1 MRGLS
6 VHVALALLS
15 QLLQSTSLLLPLHSA
30 YFNFFILSIL
40 ILFHMLCRTFQK
52 QMINDCYELHH
63 FVLPFFSVN
72 ILHFC
77 FQATR
82 SNRLAS
88 ACPSSSSNRRNPA
101 SASVPA
107 GTLLK
112 TRVQRVPP
120 PLFQPQH
127 SRNHQSPL
135 LLHHHRS
142 PQILHTI
149 QAPRLLHASLSLPP
163 RWVRWARRPPLP
175 PPPPPPPLPPLPLLL
190 LLPPPQLRLSP
201 G

>member
-1 MRGLS
+1 MWGLS
-6 VHVALALLS
+6 VHVTITLLD
-15 QLLQSTSLLLPLHSA
+15 QLLQRTLPLHSA
-30 YFNFFILSIL
+30 YSNFFILSIL
-40 ILFHMLCRTFQK
+40 IFFQYALQDILKANDKRLLSTLPLFFFC
-52 QMINDCYELHH
+52 
-63 FVLPFFSVN
+63 PFFPVN

-82 SNRLAS
+82 SNRSAS
-88 ACPSSSSNRRNPA
+88 ACLSSSSNRRNPA

-127 SRNHQSPL
+127 SHNHQSPL

-142 PQILHTI
+142 PQSLHTI
-149 QAPRLLHASLSLPP
+149 QTPHLPHASLSLPP
-163 RWVRWARRPPLP
+163 RWVRWAQRPPLP
-175 PPPPPPPLPPLPLLL
+175 PPPPPPLLL
-190 LLPPPQLRLSP
+190 LHPPQLRLSP